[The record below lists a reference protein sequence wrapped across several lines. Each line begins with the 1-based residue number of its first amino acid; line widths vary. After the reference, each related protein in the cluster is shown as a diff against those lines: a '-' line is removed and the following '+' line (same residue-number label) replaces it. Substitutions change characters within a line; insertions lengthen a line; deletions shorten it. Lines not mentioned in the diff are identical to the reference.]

1 MVDLDRL
8 LHLDSD
14 ARASLVRFSY
24 DVHRVVYASKRSLPT
39 ARLVTAY
46 ARALECRLG
55 ESGSSKAWITFYMWL
70 EWFTRA
76 AVRSIE
82 PGAMDSVLAIL
93 LRFEAILDDDLG
105 SQLFPATET
114 SFGTASLRN

>member
-1 MVDLDRL
+1 MSMNGLA
-8 LHLDSD
+8 HLDPD
-14 ARASLVRFSY
+14 ALASLVRFSY
-24 DVHRVVYASKRSLPT
+24 DAHRVVHASNRSLPT

-46 ARALECRLG
+46 ARALECVPG
-55 ESGSSKAWITFYMWL
+55 GPNAAKAWITFYMWL

-82 PGAMDSVLAIL
+82 PAAMDSVLAIL

-114 SFGTASLRN
+114 SFGAATLRN